1 VQRNNQCAAL
11 KKIERQ
17 SFIDGRISRK
27 KGTKKLFTTTKSL
40 FFAKEKGKR
49 VVKASIVSGEKRNSN

>member
-1 VQRNNQCAAL
+1 MAS
-11 KKIERQ
+11 K
-17 SFIDGRISRK
+17 
-27 KGTKKLFTTTKSL
+27 KKLFTTTKSL